1 MNMQYFKYGLVKDK
15 SILRKSFSEEN
26 SKKNKFRKKNFEK
39 KISENF
45 SKIFPQKNIFSKKQK
60 NRF

>member
-15 SILRKSFSEEN
+15 IILRKNFSEEN
-26 SKKNKFRKKNFEK
+26 SKKKNSEK
-39 KISENF
+39 KKIIR
-45 SKIFPQKNIFSKKQK
+45 KIFPQKNIFSKKQK